1 MATEEPMSQSRPAA
15 LPALAL
21 NLARNWAMLAALLW
35 SGSAAAIT
43 PPAEDSLLNPVGGKP
58 LAISLDAELGFLAP
72 IANTIQFDHD
82 GTKFDYIE
90 DGGQEILFP
99 FLRLQTSL
107 DVGKRETFVF
117 LYQPLDLQTE
127 VVLDQDVTED
137 TVTFPANSTL
147 NLRYGFSFWRGT
159 WLHELLPAP
168 EKELAIGLGLQL
180 RNADI
185 SFESGDGTVRF
196 SERDVGPVPLF
207 AARTR
212 FPVGK
217 RGFFGAEASGSYA
230 PIKYLNGANVDVV
243 GALLDASVKG
253 GFTLRHGA
261 DVYACVRYIGG
272 GAEGT
277 SKNPDGLGDGYTA
290 NWLSFTS
297 LSLGAQL
304 R

>member
-1 MATEEPMSQSRPAA
+1 MPSA
-15 LPALAL
+15 LRRLAPCL
-21 NLARNWAMLAALLW
+21 LAAL
-35 SGSAAAIT
+35 AAASPAWAIT
-43 PPAEDSLLNPVGGKP
+43 PPAADSLLNPVGGKP
-58 LAISLDAELGFLAP
+58 LAVALDAEVGFLAP
-72 IANTIQFDHD
+72 LANTIQFDHD
-82 GTKFDYIE
+82 GTKFDYVA

-99 FLRLQTSL
+99 FARLQAGL

-117 LYQPLDLQTE
+117 LFQPLDLQTQ
-127 VVLDQDVTED
+127 VVLDHDVTED
-137 TVTFPANSTL
+137 TVTFPAGSTL
-147 NLRYGFSFWRGT
+147 DLRYGFSFWRGT
-159 WLHELLPAP
+159 WLHELLPAAD
-168 EKELAIGLGLQL
+168 KELAIGLGLQL
-180 RNADI
+180 RDANI
-185 SFESGDGTVRF
+185 QFQSGDGTVRF
-196 SERDVGPVPLF
+196 SERDVGPVPLL

-212 FPVGK
+212 LPIGK

-253 GFTLRHGA
+253 GFALQHGA

-277 SKNPDGLGDGYTA
+277 SKNPDGFGDGYTA

-297 LSLGAQL
+297 LSLGVDL